1 MRLFKPSKLLWGL
14 PLALLALTAGP
25 AHAHGV
31 QWGVS
36 VGSPGVAVGV
46 GSGPVYVA
54 PPPVYVPPPP
64 VYVAPPPVYVPPRRV
79 MHVQPD
85 PVYVVPAPPVVY
97 EHRYY
102 PPGGYYSA
110 PPVPTPYYDGFGWRS
125 APAKKK

>member
-14 PLALLALTAGP
+14 PLALLALAAGP

-54 PPPVYVPPPP
+54 PPPVYVPP
-64 VYVAPPPVYVPPRRV
+64 RRV

-85 PVYVVPAPPVVY
+85 PVYVVPA
-97 EHRYY
+97 RR
-102 PPGGYYSA
+102 PGGTGGRFHYIQSQKFDRKTGK
-110 PPVPTPYYDGFGWRS
+110 PPATHFN
-125 APAKKK
+125 AA